1 MTKKLTQK
9 LTSLL
14 KSNTQNEAVLTFL
27 SGQNTLTSSGARQAG
42 IADPRRVINY
52 LRAAGFGIEANQ
64 VVTREGNRLTQYQL
78 AVKHP
83 APVEVAAAP
92 KAKRTAKKQG

>member
-14 KSNTQNEAVLTFL
+14 KNNTQNEAVLTFL
-27 SGQNTLTSSGARQAG
+27 SGQHTLTSTGARQAG

-52 LRAAGFGIEANQ
+52 LRASGFGIEANQ
-64 VVTREGNRLTQYQL
+64 IVTREGNRLTQYQL
-78 AVKHP
+78 AVK

-92 KAKRTAKKQG
+92 KTKRTAKKQG